1 MKKIFCLILAL
12 LMVLSMTACGETAQD
27 AETPPATEEPPVTAA
42 SPTPEGDP
50 DDPDF
55 ALKLVDPEWVD
66 KDTYYE
72 LTNVPYCTN
81 VVCEQYQYM
90 NIYAPAEYFRG
101 ESVNGYTAE
110 TAPIVFMNNCSG
122 WMSSKP
128 GGVNFDYVDE
138 GFVFVNCGARSRDAG
153 KYGKSP
159 CAAVDQKSAIRTLR
173 LNADVIP
180 GDMDRI
186 FSVGTSG
193 GGQMSS
199 ILGASG
205 NMDEYYPYLYE
216 SGAPGVTYDEAS
228 GVYTSTID
236 DSIYGCMAYCPI
248 ADINNADMAYAWMR
262 YECGETGATQMT
274 GSTVEFNE
282 FKLAL
287 QQDLAIAFCE
297 YINDL
302 GIRDAEGNV
311 LSFDVVNGVPDPR
324 SGSYYEKTLEN
335 MSIALNA
342 LLADC
347 TKDDGSFSY
356 KKSIGM
362 GPKAQTVEYTSLE
375 DYFASFTNLDQWL
388 VQDADGSYRVTDLTG
403 FLLGTGLARNK
414 DIPGFDTFDRSAEN
428 NAFGASDESAVHYSA
443 SVAAVLEANY
453 DKYSTMDGFDAQAV
467 DEYIEE
473 ANRED
478 IQLQTYLMNATHIIL
493 NVAAGEEEADFASY
507 WRTRNGTADEH
518 TSFSIA
524 YNLCM
529 AAAMAGAEGVD
540 YSLVW
545 DMPHSSNEGTSTS
558 TYVEWIHSICGV

>member
-1 MKKIFCLILAL
+1 MKKIFYLILAL
-12 LMVLSMTACGETAQD
+12 PMALSMTACGETAEEV
-27 AETPPATEEPPVTAA
+27 ETPPAAEEPSVAA
-42 SPTPEGDP
+42 ALPTPEADP

-55 ALKLVDPEWVD
+55 ALKLTAPEWVD
-66 KDTYYE
+66 QDTYYE
-72 LTNVPYCTN
+72 LKNVPYCTN

-128 GGVNFDYVDE
+128 GGVNFDYVGE

-153 KYGKSP
+153 EYGKSP
-159 CAAVDQKSAIRTLR
+159 CAVVDQKSAIRTLR

-186 FSVGTSG
+186 FSVGASG

-216 SGAPGVTYDEAS
+216 SGAPGVSYDKAS

-274 GSTVEFNE
+274 GGTVEFNE

-287 QQDLAIAFCE
+287 QKDLAIAFCE
-297 YINDL
+297 YINSL
-302 GIRDAEGNV
+302 GIEDAEGNV

-324 SGSYYEKTLEN
+324 SGSYYERTLEN

-342 LLADC
+342 LLASC

-356 KKSIGM
+356 QKSIGM

-375 DYFASFTNLDQWL
+375 EYFASFTNLDQWL
-388 VQDADGSYRVTDLTG
+388 KQDADGSYQVTDLTG

-428 NAFGASDESAVHYSA
+428 NAFGASDEYAVHYSA

-453 DKYSTMDGFDAQAV
+453 DKYSALDGFDAQSV
-467 DEYIEE
+467 DEYIKE

-478 IQLQTYLMNATHIIL
+478 IQLQTYLMNATHIML
-493 NVAAGEEEADFASY
+493 NVAAGKETADFASY

-524 YNLCM
+524 YNLCL
-529 AAAMAGAEGVD
+529 AAGMAGAEGVD

-545 DMPHSSNEGTSTS
+545 DMPHSSNEGTSTG
-558 TYVEWIHSICGV
+558 TYVEWIHSICKV